1 MRERYNMEVNIE
13 KMTCSLSCIEE
24 LNPLTYFKQFNVYQS
39 VLLHNRNS
47 NIYSVETTV
56 PCIEVYSTKIIDT
69 KIIETMKGTSLEG
82 QHLSG
87 KKLIIV
93 GNINMSLIL
102 SYYKKKN
109 INKNNVLKIKIPFS
123 TFIIIPKEI
132 YDTQRIN
139 LRYLI
144 EDVTVIKLSYN
155 KVFVS
160 VTMLIQYIDEY

>member
-1 MRERYNMEVNIE
+1 MEVNID
-13 KMTCSLSCIEE
+13 KMACSLSCIEE
-24 LNPLTYFKQFNVYQS
+24 LSPLIYFKQFNVYQS
-39 VLLHNRNS
+39 VLLYNKNS
-47 NIYSVETTV
+47 SIYSVETTV
-56 PCIEVYSTKIIDT
+56 PCIEVYSTKII
-69 KIIETMKGTSLEG
+69 ETMKGTSLEN
-82 QHLSG
+82 QQLSG

-102 SYYKKKN
+102 SYYKKKKV
-109 INKNNVLKIKIPFS
+109 INKNNVVKIKIPFS
-123 TFIIIPKEI
+123 TFIIMPKEI

-160 VTMLIQYIDEY
+160 VTMLIKYIDEY